1 MMKVLGYEGL
11 VRDSSTNAILN
22 VNKEERERYLHRR
35 DSQRAMAE
43 RLNKIEK
50 NYSELDAKLNK
61 ILEILE
67 KR

>member
-1 MMKVLGYEGL
+1 MIKVLGYEGL

-22 VNKEERERYLHRR
+22 VNKEEREQYLRR
-35 DSQRAMAE
+35 RQAQKAMAE
-43 RLNKIEK
+43 RLNKLEE

>member
-35 DSQRAMAE
+35 ESQRAMAE

>member
-1 MMKVLGYEGL
+1 MIKVLGYEGL

-22 VNKEERERYLHRR
+22 VNKEEREQYLRR
-35 DSQRAMAE
+35 RQAQKMTAE
-43 RLNKIEK
+43 RLNKLEE

>member
-35 DSQRAMAE
+35 ESQRAMAE

-61 ILEILE
+61 ILKILE

>member
-22 VNKEERERYLHRR
+22 INKEERERYLHRR